1 MPSRVVQA
9 RVDAT
14 ESARIDTFIRAS
26 NGAAKT
32 TNSDAIRA
40 LIRLGLDAAAR
51 PELFDDRWLDL
62 EERLDRIER
71 LLDVL
76 GRCVAANP
84 ALVGWML
91 AQGRERGEKG
101 RERLA
106 ESVELLIQ
114 ADWDERCRVRGIP
127 RPRHVPRPRR
137 QPVGTGVEAHDH
149 RLYPMTVRLPEWY
162 RRRVQALAVRT
173 GERPSIAL
181 CHLVEIGIRMAE
193 AEGWHDDIDRL
204 LTSARRI
211 EVQLDEIGALATGPA
226 SVVVHLWRREKGLP
240 DEWEQVV
247 LNEVVEVA
255 EATWMNLQQ
264 GPPQP
269 APPELVTGWDDEA
282 DDAGEGDNVHE

>member
-1 MPSRVVQA
+1 MASRRVEA

-14 ESARIDTFIRAS
+14 EAARIDTFIRAS
-26 NGAAKT
+26 NGAAKRT
-32 TNSDAIRA
+32 ESDAIRA

-51 PELFDDRWLDL
+51 PERFDDRWLDL
-62 EERLDRIER
+62 NERLDRIER

-91 AQGRERGEKG
+91 AQGRERGEKA

-106 ESVELLIQ
+106 ENVELLIQ
-114 ADWDERCRVRGIP
+114 ADWDERCRARGIP
-127 RPRHVPRPRR
+127 HPRHLRRPRR
-137 QPVGTGVEAHDH
+137 QAVGTAVEDRDH
-149 RLYPMTVRLPEWY
+149 RLYRMSVRLPESY

-181 CHLVEIGIRMAE
+181 CHLVEMGIRMAE
-193 AEGWHDDIDRL
+193 AESWHDDIDRL

-255 EATWMNLQQ
+255 EATWMNLQK

-269 APPELVTGWDDEA
+269 APAELVTGWDDEA
-282 DDAGEGDNVHE
+282 DGAGEEEGARE